1 MRMDKRAEGS
11 FAETMMAMMVVT
23 VALTVFMSVFAYS
36 LSTDDGEQRISTDF
50 LDSLRVE
57 DGEITGVDESYV
69 QEECVRKGY
78 ASMVIRIETAGDIN
92 KASLSLGESS
102 DSDFTFVRGTAAI
115 PCDDGTT
122 VLASYEVVAF
132 A

>member
-1 MRMDKRAEGS
+1 MSNDSQDK
-11 FAETMMAMMVVT
+11 
-23 VALTVFMSVFAYS
+23 
-36 LSTDDGEQRISTDF
+36 
-50 LDSLRVE
+50 
-57 DGEITGVDESYV
+57 V
-69 QEECVRKGY
+69 QKAKPKGP
-78 ASMVIRIETAGDIN
+78 ILRIETAGDIN

>member
-57 DGEITGVDESYV
+57 DGEITGADESYV

-78 ASMVIRIETAGDIN
+78 TSMVIRIETAGDIN
-92 KASLSLGESS
+92 RASLSLGESS